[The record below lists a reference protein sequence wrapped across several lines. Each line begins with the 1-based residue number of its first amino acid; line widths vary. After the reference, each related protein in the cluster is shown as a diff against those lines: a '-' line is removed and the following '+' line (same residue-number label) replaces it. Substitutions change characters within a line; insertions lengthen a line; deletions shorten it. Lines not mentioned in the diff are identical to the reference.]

1 MVGRLHYGSLI
12 SPDGK
17 ILWVRNSFVDQDL
30 CPYRTA
36 RPIMVYVGCC
46 RPSSQK
52 VEVKAPSGAPCV
64 QFKVNAAYALVIGR
78 SVVTVKRDSSF
89 APRIAYPKSAPISRC
104 SDHPDCAPVLAD
116 EMLREKRPWTRIQ
129 VKHQQARA
137 GVLLA
142 ANGLKVS
149 VLAPAQDRPGRR
161 NRDGPSS
168 EAVSQRIRGFA
179 TRGAGH
185 RNSGEMAVSGTIQHR
200 RQQPNANWHERVL
213 TKQIPSQGRYFE
225 IILRRQGVPFLCV
238 YGVFLRVSARPDAP

>member
-1 MVGRLHYGSLI
+1 MHYGSLI

-36 RPIMVYVGCC
+36 RPIMVYVGRC

-64 QFKVNAAYALVIGR
+64 QFKVNAASSGACLRVFATWAGGTSLCWYTQTYAFVIGR

-89 APRIAYPKSAPISRC
+89 APPDRLPKKRTHFSVFRPPRLR
-104 SDHPDCAPVLAD
+104 PVLAD

-149 VLAPAQDRPGRR
+149 VLAPAQD
-161 NRDGPSS
+161 
-168 EAVSQRIRGFA
+168 
-179 TRGAGH
+179 
-185 RNSGEMAVSGTIQHR
+185 
-200 RQQPNANWHERVL
+200 
-213 TKQIPSQGRYFE
+213 
-225 IILRRQGVPFLCV
+225 
-238 YGVFLRVSARPDAP
+238 